1 MALPATSKQTLR
13 PLLVR
18 RDSLFVLPALT
29 SEDDVRLAAT
39 AKATFDDDRPAPFGP
54 PFSLNAIVPKWC
66 KVERGIIRSLI
77 GLKSITSPVAVSVN
91 FSHFDFDGA
100 TPPGGVAA
108 MP

>member
-1 MALPATSKQTLR
+1 MALPAPSKRTLR
-13 PLLVR
+13 PLLLR

-29 SEDDVRLAAT
+29 SE
-39 AKATFDDDRPAPFGP
+39 DDRPAPFGP